1 MIFSSQ
7 KARKK
12 LFHALSSGQHLW
24 WLHSH
29 SVLQGREVVE
39 RCPSPWSWSSEL
51 CEGGKA
57 RAPVT
62 RSPAESK
69 TMKEFVCNLFHTTT
83 TKISL
88 VQSEFRWFCML
99 TIYIS
104 CKGGV
109 DEKLK
114 LYQSV
119 YQSWPNISA
128 DHPCS
133 MQILTCLCTLFHQQS
148 SQRHRNFFHHHRCHF
163 VLKRLDLTNGLAIEF
178 YWILGYKWYH
188 CDGFYIFMWSHQ
200 KWEYSFC
207 LSWKWSLPLRCRQTR
222 AWRSPHPCRCPS
234 RWWWGACRAPSSGCP
249 GSRSTP
255 RTGSPCAHPGCSR
268 PSTPK

>member
-7 KARKK
+7 KARRKK

-69 TMKEFVCNLFHTTT
+69 TMKAFVCNLFHTTT

-109 DEKLK
+109 NEKLK

-148 SQRHRNFFHHHRCHF
+148 SQRHRNFFLSSPMPFCPEEVGFNKWAGNRILLNSRIQMIPLWRVLHF
-163 VLKRLDLTNGLAIEF
+163 YVE
-178 YWILGYKWYH
+178 
-188 CDGFYIFMWSHQ
+188 
-200 KWEYSFC
+200 
-207 LSWKWSLPLRCRQTR
+207 
-222 AWRSPHPCRCPS
+222 PS
-234 RWWWGACRAPSSGCP
+234 EVRI
-249 GSRSTP
+249 
-255 RTGSPCAHPGCSR
+255 
-268 PSTPK
+268 